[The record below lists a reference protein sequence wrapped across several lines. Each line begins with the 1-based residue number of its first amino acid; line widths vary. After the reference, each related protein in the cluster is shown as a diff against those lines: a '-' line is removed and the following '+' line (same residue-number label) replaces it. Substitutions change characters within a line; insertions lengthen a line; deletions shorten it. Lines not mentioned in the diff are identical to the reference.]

1 MGFPMPSPDLFPP
14 GSMIGTYQ
22 VIRPLSAGG
31 NAQVLVA
38 WDASLH
44 REVALKILS
53 GWAVADPD
61 QLARIQ
67 REARVLAQL
76 NHPNILRVIDLI
88 RWKNQP
94 VLVTELLEGRTL
106 RAVLSEGA
114 LLLATAVDLALQV
127 TSALDVVH
135 RKGIIHRDIKP
146 ENLFLTTDGCC
157 KLLDFGLAKALGAE
171 EGHILEETFQTT
183 AGLLQGTVGYLSPE
197 QIGGRPVDGR
207 SDIYALGLVLWE
219 LAKGKPPG
227 KGRTALER
235 QINVMKD
242 GPGQLGSG
250 YPAAL
255 EALLHRCLEVE
266 PENRYPDAGALMSAL
281 LELKSESGTRSGAA
295 VVGTAPARRVWARR
309 ALPAGLVMAGA
320 LLGAG
325 AWARWAKKPELPVF
339 RRITFQRGNILRARF
354 GPGGNSVFA
363 GAALDGRE
371 PGIYRIGLEGGEVR
385 SLGLRGADILSVS
398 PSGELA
404 VLIKDRFQASTF
416 GSGTLARV
424 LPGQDSPRLILDEV
438 TGADWDAEGKDLAI
452 TRRLSDGA
460 YVLEYPLGRE
470 LYRSM
475 IPLATPRFAP
485 DGKTLAFMGTAPFF
499 TLFVREA
506 DGRIRT
512 LLERLQ
518 ASDPFMAWMPSG
530 REIILS
536 GNTHPDWMPPLLA
549 VDLKG
554 RIRYLARFPMRALL
568 HDVAA
573 DGRILFE
580 REFFRLEMIWGDTGG
595 ERDCSWLDGSQVAA
609 LDAGRGRVL
618 FSEVFEA
625 VGQRPEAYLRE
636 LAAEVPQ
643 RLGYGLAQDLSPDG
657 AWALALADDPD
668 TRLRLFPTG
677 KGVTRDFPLSG
688 WVPLEARFRPGH
700 AEALVIARPAKG
712 GPNLLLVD
720 LTDGRMR
727 SLPAVAPAFL
737 VPAPD
742 GRRVAL
748 RTLAGRLEVLDL
760 ESGAV
765 KDVGALPLGT
775 ELLGWTSDG
784 QSLYFVELG
793 RWPIRVERIA
803 LRDGRR
809 TFDRE
814 LGAKGGPAPA
824 RVDRVRM
831 SPDGKVMAYSLL
843 RVTLSDLLVAQGL
856 E

>member
-1 MGFPMPSPDLFPP
+1 
-14 GSMIGTYQ
+14 MIGTYQ

-44 REVALKILS
+44 REVALKLLS
-53 GWAVADPD
+53 GWAVGDPD
-61 QLARIQ
+61 QLVRIQ

-76 NHPNILRVIDLI
+76 NHPNILRVIDLV
-88 RWKNQP
+88 RWQSQP

-106 RAVLSEGA
+106 RAVLADGP
-114 LLLATAVDLALQV
+114 LLLATALDLAIQV

-146 ENLFLTTDGCC
+146 ENLFLTADGCC

-183 AGLLQGTVGYLSPE
+183 AGPLQGTVGYLSPE

-227 KGRTALER
+227 RGRTALER
-235 QINVMKD
+235 QIHVMKD
-242 GPGQLGSG
+242 GPGPLGSG

-255 EALLHRCLEVE
+255 DTLLHRCLEVE
-266 PENRYPDAGALMSAL
+266 PEQRYPDAGALLGAL
-281 LELKSESGTRSGAA
+281 LELKADPGAGPSGVAAGPVAGAA
-295 VVGTAPARRVWARR
+295 ANPGAWRRR
-309 ALPAGLVMAGA
+309 ALPTGLVMAGV
-320 LLGAG
+320 LFGAG
-325 AWARWAKKPELPVF
+325 AWARLERKPEPPVF
-339 RRITFQRGNILRARF
+339 RRLTFQRGNILRARF

-363 GAALDGRE
+363 GAALDGQE

-385 SLGLRGADILSVS
+385 ALGLRGADILSVS

-416 GSGTLARV
+416 GAGTLARV
-424 LPGQDSPRLILDEV
+424 MPGQDAPRLILDEV
-438 TGADWDAEGKDLAI
+438 TGADWDAEGRDLAI
-452 TRRLSDGA
+452 TRRLPDGA
-460 YVLEYPLGRE
+460 YVLEYPVGRE
-470 LYRSM
+470 LHRST

-485 DGKTLAFMGTAPFF
+485 DGKTLAFMGTAPYF
-499 TLFVREA
+499 TLFVREG

-512 LLERLQ
+512 LMEHLQ
-518 ASDPFMAWMPSG
+518 ASDPFMAWMPNG
-530 REIILS
+530 REILFS

-554 RIRYLARFPMRALL
+554 RSRSLARFPLRTLL

-573 DGRILFE
+573 DGRVLFE
-580 REFFRLEMIWGDTGG
+580 REVFRLEMAWIDGAG

-609 LDAGRGRVL
+609 LDAARRRVL

-625 VGQRPEAYLRE
+625 VGQRPEAYLKD
-636 LAAEVPQ
+636 LATEIPQ

-657 AWALALADDPD
+657 VWALALADDPD
-668 TRLRLFPTG
+668 ARLRLFPTG
-677 KGVTRDFPLSG
+677 KGVTRDVPLRG
-688 WVPLEARFRPGH
+688 WTPLEARFRPGH
-700 AEALVIARPAKG
+700 PEVLVIARPATG
-712 GPNLLLVD
+712 GPSLLQVD
-720 LTDGRMR
+720 LATGKVRV
-727 SLPAVAPAFL
+727 LPVADPAAL

-742 GRRVAL
+742 GHRVAL
-748 RTLAGRLEVLDL
+748 RTQAGRLKVLDL
-760 ESGAV
+760 ADGTLQ
-765 KDVGALPLGT
+765 DVGSLPTGT

-784 QSLYFVELG
+784 QGLYLVEPG
-793 RWPIRVERIA
+793 HWPIRVERMA

-809 TFDRE
+809 TFDR
-814 LGAKGGPAPA
+814 LIGAKGGIAPA
-824 RVDRVRM
+824 RVDRVRQ
-831 SPDGKVMAYSLL
+831 SPDGQAIGYSLL

>member
-1 MGFPMPSPDLFPP
+1 MPPPDLFPA
-14 GSMIGTYQ
+14 GSMIGAYK

-38 WDASLH
+38 WDSSLH

-53 GWAVADPD
+53 GGAGGDPD
-61 QLARIQ
+61 QLVRIQ

-76 NHPNILRVIDLI
+76 DHPNILRVIDLV
-88 RWKNQP
+88 RWQNQP

-106 RAVLSEGA
+106 RVVLAEGP
-114 LLLATAVDLALQV
+114 LLLATAVDLAFQV

-146 ENLFLTTDGCC
+146 ENLFLTADGCC

-227 KGRTALER
+227 RGRTALER
-235 QINVMKD
+235 QIHLMKD
-242 GPGQLGSG
+242 GPGPLGSG

-255 EALLHRCLEVE
+255 EALLHRCLEVD
-266 PENRYPDAGALMSAL
+266 PDQRYPDAGALLSAL
-281 LELKSESGTRSGAA
+281 LELKSESRPGASGA
-295 VVGTAPARRVWARR
+295 TAGSAGGSVWRRR
-309 ALPAGLVMAGA
+309 ALPAGLILAGV
-320 LLGAG
+320 LVGAG
-325 AWARWAKKPELPVF
+325 AWARLARKPEPPVF

-385 SLGLRGADILSVS
+385 ALGLRGADILSVS

-416 GSGTLARV
+416 GAGTLARV
-424 LPGQDSPRLILDEV
+424 LPGQDAPRLILDEV
-438 TGADWDAEGKDLAI
+438 TGADWDAGGRELAV
-452 TRRLSDGA
+452 TRRLPDGA
-460 YVLEYPLGRE
+460 YVLEYPVGWE
-470 LYRSM
+470 LYRSA

-499 TLFVREA
+499 TLFVRGA
-506 DGRIRT
+506 DGQIRT

-530 REIILS
+530 REILFS
-536 GNTHPDWMPPLLA
+536 GNTQPDWMPPLLA

-554 RIRYLARFPMRALL
+554 RTRAITRFPVRALL

-580 REFFRLEMIWGDTGG
+580 REFFRLDMIWSGAGG
-595 ERDCSWLDGSQVAA
+595 ERDCTWLDGSQVAA

-625 VGQRPEAYLRE
+625 VGQRPEVYLRA
-636 LAAEVPQ
+636 LPSDVPQ
-643 RLGYGLAQDLSPDG
+643 RLGFGLAQDLSSDG

-668 TRLRLFPTG
+668 ARLRLFPTG
-677 KGVTRDFPLSG
+677 KGVPRDFPLGG

-700 AEALVIARPAKG
+700 AEALVIARAEKG
-712 GPNLLLVD
+712 GQALLRVD
-720 LTDGRMR
+720 LTSGKMR
-727 SLPAVAPAFL
+727 SLPVADPAFL
-737 VPAPD
+737 VAAAD

-748 RTLAGRLEVLDL
+748 RTLAGQLKVLDL
-760 ESGAV
+760 EDGAIQE
-765 KDVGALPLGT
+765 VGGIPTGS
-775 ELLGWTSDG
+775 ELLGWTPDG
-784 QSLYFVELG
+784 QSLYLVELG
-793 RWPIRVERIA
+793 RWPIRVERVA

-814 LGAKGGPAPA
+814 LGAKAGPAPA

-831 SPDGKVMAYSLL
+831 SPDGKATAYSLL
-843 RVTLSDLLVAQGL
+843 RITLSDLLVAQGL

>member
-1 MGFPMPSPDLFPP
+1 
-14 GSMIGTYQ
+14 MIGTYQ
-22 VIRPLSAGG
+22 VIRPLSSGG

-53 GWAVADPD
+53 GWAVGDPD
-61 QLARIQ
+61 QLVRIQ

-76 NHPNILRVIDLI
+76 NHPNILRVIDLV
-88 RWKNQP
+88 RWQDQP

-106 RAVLSEGA
+106 RAVLAEGP
-114 LLLATAVDLALQV
+114 LLLATAVELALQV

-146 ENLFLTTDGCC
+146 ENLFLTADGCC
-157 KLLDFGLAKALGAE
+157 KLLDFGLAKALGEE
-171 EGHILEETFQTT
+171 EGHILEETFHTT

-227 KGRTALER
+227 QGRTALER
-235 QINVMKD
+235 QIHLMKD
-242 GPGQLGSG
+242 GPGPLGSG
-250 YPAAL
+250 FPAAL
-255 EALLHRCLEVE
+255 EAVLHRCLELE
-266 PENRYPDAGALMSAL
+266 PEDRYPDAGALLGDL
-281 LELKSESGTRSGAA
+281 LELKSEPRAGSGGAT
-295 VVGTAPARRVWARR
+295 VRPAPAPGRWRR
-309 ALPAGLVMAGA
+309 ALPAAFVLVGA

-325 AWARWAKKPELPVF
+325 GWARLARKPEPPVF
-339 RRITFQRGNILRARF
+339 RRLTFQRGNILRARF

-363 GAALDGRE
+363 GVALDGQD

-385 SLGLRGADILSVS
+385 ALGLRGADILSVS

-416 GSGTLARV
+416 GAGTLARV
-424 LPGQDSPRLILDEV
+424 MPGQDSPRLILDEV
-438 TGADWDAEGKDLAI
+438 TGADWDMEGRDLAV
-452 TRRLSDGA
+452 TRRLPDGT
-460 YVLEYPLGRE
+460 YVLEYPVGRE
-470 LYRSM
+470 LHRST

-485 DGKTLAFMGTAPFF
+485 DGKTLAFMGTAPAF
-499 TLFVREA
+499 TLFVR
-506 DGRIRT
+506 DGEGHIRT
-512 LLERLQ
+512 LIEHVQ
-518 ASDPFMAWMPSG
+518 ASDPFMAWMPNG
-530 REIILS
+530 KEILFS
-536 GNTHPDWMPPLLA
+536 GNTQPDWMPPLLA

-554 RIRYLARFPMRALL
+554 RVRALARFPLRALL

-573 DGRILFE
+573 DGRVLFE
-580 REFFRLEMIWGDTGG
+580 REFFRLEMVWLAGSG

-609 LDAGRGRVL
+609 LDAVRGRVL

-625 VGQRPEAYLRE
+625 VGQRPEVYLRH
-636 LAAEVPQ
+636 LASEVPQ

-657 AWALALADDPD
+657 VWALALADDQGA
-668 TRLRLFPTG
+668 RLRLFPIG
-677 KGVTRDFPLSG
+677 KGVTRDVPLPG

-700 AEALVIARPAKG
+700 AEALVIARPAIG
-712 GPNLLLVD
+712 GPSLLQVD
-720 LTDGRMR
+720 LTSGEVRP
-727 SLPAVAPAFL
+727 LAVADPAAL

-748 RTLAGRLEVLDL
+748 RTLAGRLKVLDL
-760 ESGAV
+760 VDGTLQ
-765 KDVGALPLGT
+765 DVGDLPTGT
-775 ELLGWTSDG
+775 ELLGWTPDG
-784 QSLYFVELG
+784 QGLYLVEPG
-793 RWPIRVERIA
+793 RWPIRVERLA

-809 TFDRE
+809 TFDR
-814 LGAKGGPAPA
+814 LIGAKGEAAPA
-824 RVDRVRM
+824 RVDRVRQ
-831 SPDGKVMAYSLL
+831 SPDGKAIAYSLL

>member
-1 MGFPMPSPDLFPP
+1 MGFPMPSTDLFPP

-38 WDASLH
+38 WDSSLH

-53 GWAVADPD
+53 GWAVSDPD
-61 QLARIQ
+61 QLVRIQ

-76 NHPNILRVIDLI
+76 NHPNILRVIDLV
-88 RWKNQP
+88 RWQSQP

-106 RAVLSEGA
+106 RAVLSEGP
-114 LLLATAVDLALQV
+114 LLLATAVELAFQV
-127 TSALDVVH
+127 ASALDVVH

-146 ENLFLTTDGCC
+146 ENLFLTTEGSC
-157 KLLDFGLAKALGAE
+157 KLLDFGLAKALGEE

-255 EALLHRCLEVE
+255 EALLHCCLEVE
-266 PENRYPDAGALMSAL
+266 PEHRYPDAGALMSAL
-281 LELKSESGTRSGAA
+281 LELKSDPGAGTGGAA
-295 VVGTAPARRVWARR
+295 AKTASTRRIWPRR
-309 ALPAGLVMAGA
+309 ALLVGLVIAGA

-325 AWARWAKKPELPVF
+325 AWAHWAKKAEPPTF

-354 GPGGNSVFA
+354 GPGGTSVFA

-424 LPGQDSPRLILDEV
+424 LPGQDSTRLILDDV
-438 TGADWDAEGKDLAI
+438 TGADWDLEGKDLAV
-452 TRRLSDGA
+452 TRRLPDGA
-460 YVLEYPLGRE
+460 YVLEYPVGQE
-470 LYRSM
+470 LFRSL

-485 DGKTLAFMGTAPFF
+485 NGKTLAFMGTSPFF
-499 TLFVREA
+499 TLFVREPNGQVRA
-506 DGRIRT
+506 

-518 ASDPFMAWMPSG
+518 ASDPFMAWMPDG
-530 REIILS
+530 RELILS

-554 RIRYLARFPMRALL
+554 RTRHLARFPMRALL

-580 REFFRLEMIWGDTGG
+580 REFFRLDMIWDDAAG
-595 ERDCSWLDGSQVAA
+595 EHDCSWLDGSQVAA
-609 LDAGRGRVL
+609 LDAGRRRIL

-625 VGQRPEAYLRE
+625 VGLRPEVHLRD
-636 LAAEVPQ
+636 LAVEVPQ
-643 RLGYGLAQDLSPDG
+643 RLGFGVAQDLSSDG
-657 AWALALADDPD
+657 TWALALADDPD
-668 TRLRLFPTG
+668 PRLRLFPTG
-677 KGVTRDFPLSG
+677 KGVTRDFPLNG

-700 AEALVIARPAKG
+700 AEALVIARSAKG
-712 GPNLLLVD
+712 SANLLLLD
-720 LTDGRMR
+720 LTNGRAR
-727 SLPAVAPAFL
+727 PLPVADPAFL

-748 RTLAGRLEVLDL
+748 RTIAGRLVVLDL
-760 ESGAV
+760 EENTV
-765 KDVGALPLGT
+765 KEVGELPAGN
-775 ELLGWTSDG
+775 ELLGWTPDG
-784 QSLYFVELG
+784 QSVFFVEIG

-809 TFDRE
+809 TFVRE
-814 LGAKGGPAPA
+814 LGTKGGSAPA

-831 SPDGKVMAYSLL
+831 SPNGKAVAYSLL
-843 RVTLSDLLVAQGL
+843 RITLSDLLVAQGL